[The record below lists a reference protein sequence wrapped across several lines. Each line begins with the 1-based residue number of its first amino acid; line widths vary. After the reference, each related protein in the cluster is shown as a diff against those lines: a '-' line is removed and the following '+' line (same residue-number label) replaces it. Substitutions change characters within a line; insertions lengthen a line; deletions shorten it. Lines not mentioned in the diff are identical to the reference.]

1 MTLFQNSNPIK
12 SQSYAEWQTYPM
24 YVHYSDYSGTDTFAM
39 QVVYDWWGS
48 TKEDFTVKVYS
59 KQDLTIRD
67 PDGNTN
73 QIHMDGN

>member
-1 MTLFQNSNPIK
+1 
-12 SQSYAEWQTYPM
+12 M

-73 QIHMDGN
+73 QIHMDG